1 MDSAIIEY
9 RLNEIIF
16 LNTSDSALEI
26 KDESVFSIEEGILEM
41 SNVKLYDTAIQLL
54 FVAS

>member
-1 MDSAIIEY
+1 LDSAIIEY